1 MTDHKGSEKTSVRKS
16 WAGCWKKAL
25 TRWKGGGAY
34 GVVAPTIVVELLMG
48 GVEEEKNFVLC
59 Y

>member
-1 MTDHKGSEKTSVRKS
+1 VDDGPQGSEKTSVRKS

-25 TRWKGGGAY
+25 THWKGDGAY
-34 GVVAPTIVVELLMG
+34 GVVALIVVELMG
-48 GVEEEKNFVLC
+48 GVEEEENFVLC